1 MDDLTTT
8 RAMIIDLDG
17 VLWLGDMPLPGLDDF
32 FALLRRRQIRFI
44 LVSNNATTTAR
55 TVQAKLRGMGVE
67 VSPDEILTS
76 SAATAVYLRD
86 LFPQGARI
94 YVVGE
99 APLKEA
105 LTSFGFLLADRAE
118 NVQVVIGSLDRQVTY
133 EMLTEASLA
142 IRAGALFLGTNGDVT
157 YPTERGPAPGSG
169 ALLAALQA
177 ASGRAPKI
185 VGKPEPYVY
194 AQALARLGVSPEATL
209 ALGDRLET
217 DILGGQ
223 RAGLKAAIVL
233 TGVTRRE
240 DLANSPVRPDWVFEG
255 LPDVCR
261 ALDGVSR

>member
-17 VLWLGDMPLPGLDDF
+17 VLWLGDTPLPGLHEF

-44 LVSNNATTTAR
+44 LVSNNATTTAQ
-55 TVQAKLRGMGVE
+55 TVQAKLRKMGVE

-86 LFPQGARI
+86 LFPPGARI

-105 LTSFGFLLADRAE
+105 LTSVGFLLADRAE
-118 NVQVVIGSLDRQVTY
+118 NVQAVIGSLDRQVTY
-133 EMLTEASLA
+133 QMLTEASLA

-157 YPTERGPAPGSG
+157 YPTERGLAPGSG

-177 ASGRAPKI
+177 ASGRAPTI

-194 AQALARLGVSPEATL
+194 AQALARLGASPEDTL

-240 DLANSPVRPDWVFEG
+240 DLENSPIRPDWVFEG